1 MIPLLR
7 SPWLLSPLDGWLAL
21 RVARLTLLLAALALL
36 VLARTDEPGS
46 TWGDR
51 SLRLAALTPA
61 LAALA
66 ASLLARQM
74 RARGEALALALTGAS
89 PLRCSLGVALGGAL
103 VGVPAVVLGVILAP
117 SLRALLPVVAASP
130 WVRVPEGFLAPSLGL
145 RIAHPGGPVTFLEVT
160 AATPHAPERWSIAL
174 ALAVASWVAPW
185 WAALPCS
192 LLPRLVVAACAI
204 LGAITAFHAAALGAS
219 GLWLLVPCALL
230 VLHGL
235 RQATRA

>member
-1 MIPLLR
+1 MIPPPR
-7 SPWLLSPLDGWLAL
+7 SSWLLSPLDGRLAL

-51 SLRLAALTPA
+51 LLRLAALTPA

-74 RARGEALALALTGAS
+74 RERGEALALALTGAS
-89 PLRCSLGVALGGAL
+89 PLRCFLGAALGGAL
-103 VGVPAVVLGVILAP
+103 VGVPAAVLGMTLAP

-130 WVRVPEGFLAPSLGL
+130 WVHAPGGFLAPSLGL
-145 RIAHPGGPVTFLEVT
+145 RIAHPGGPVTFLEAT
-160 AATPHAPERWSIAL
+160 AAAPHAPERWSIAL

-185 WAALPCS
+185 WAALPCP
-192 LLPRLVVAACAI
+192 LVPRLAVAACAV

-219 GLWLLVPCALL
+219 GWWLLAPCVLL
-230 VLHGL
+230 ALHGAKCL
-235 RQATRA
+235 LA